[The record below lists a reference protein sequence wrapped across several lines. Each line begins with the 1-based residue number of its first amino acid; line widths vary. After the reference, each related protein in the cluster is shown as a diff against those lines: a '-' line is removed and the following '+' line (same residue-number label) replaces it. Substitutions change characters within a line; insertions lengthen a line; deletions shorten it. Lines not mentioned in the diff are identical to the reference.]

1 MNSRTEGWACLV
13 PCGLL
18 VKVHTDPGICL
29 SATRIATYQEHLVNC
44 QPQECFVGSRGWER
58 LADPF
63 EAELS
68 RPNMRPCSW
77 NIAISNV
84 KHECDLCQD
93 CGEAHGLVAA
103 VNSARNYSSS
113 LVEFAP
119 THALSDP
126 RSFIYA
132 QYFDH
137 WHILSM
143 RTFFHIRSTFS
154 GTKVSWNASNMSNSI
169 IGSTGSFKLLET
181 LFSYVKHTDTAGI
194 TLYLPRFCTFGS

>member
-1 MNSRTEGWACLV
+1 MNSRSEGWACLV

-93 CGEAHGLVAA
+93 CGEVHGLAAA
-103 VNSARNYSSS
+103 VNLARNYSSS
-113 LVEFAP
+113 YSYSSSSRPRMPCRTPEASSTPNISTIDIFYPCVLSFTFARLSVVQRFHGMHQICQ
-119 THALSDP
+119 TAL
-126 RSFIYA
+126 
-132 QYFDH
+132 
-137 WHILSM
+137 
-143 RTFFHIRSTFS
+143 
-154 GTKVSWNASNMSNSI
+154 
-169 IGSTGSFKLLET
+169 
-181 LFSYVKHTDTAGI
+181 
-194 TLYLPRFCTFGS
+194 